1 MVIKVTSFGHE
12 FSKKSQNVTKDEK
25 LVKVCLHWRSHFNL
39 TNFVDQKNVKNTNFT

>member
-25 LVKVCLHWRSHFNL
+25 LVKVCFSLQLDEFC
-39 TNFVDQKNVKNTNFT
+39 